1 MADLYS
7 TIGGNA
13 KQVTEDKHN
22 FGTPQLTWLTV
33 AGTLSASAV
42 NLGSAA
48 NLAAITQGVQGF
60 AEVYG
65 IGEVDSS
72 SPYDV
77 VFMVNANTLNK
88 WDSNANTNA
97 NYALMEAA
105 ILAAVNGVSAGTLD
119 AVAVTETTG
128 FLGNALN

>member
-7 TIGGNA
+7 SIGGNA
-13 KQVTEDKHN
+13 KKVTEDKHN

-33 AGTLSASAV
+33 AGQKSSAAV
-42 NLGSAA
+42 DLGSAA

-65 IGEVDSS
+65 IGEVDSG

-88 WDSNANTNA
+88 WDDNANSNANFSR
-97 NYALMEAA
+97 MEAA
-105 ILAAVNGVSAGTLD
+105 ILAAVNAVAAATVD

>member
-1 MADLYS
+1 MADLYAS
-7 TIGGNA
+7 IGGNA
-13 KQVTEDKHN
+13 KKVTEDKHN
-22 FGTPQLTWLTV
+22 LGTPQLTFLTV

-42 NLGSAA
+42 DLGSAA
-48 NLAAITQGVQGF
+48 FLNAIAQGVQGF

-65 IGEVDSS
+65 VGEVDGS

-88 WDSNANTNA
+88 WDTTTNA
-97 NYALMEAA
+97 NANFSRMEAA
-105 ILAAVNGVSAGTLD
+105 ILAAVNGVTAATVD

-128 FLGNALN
+128 FTGNALA